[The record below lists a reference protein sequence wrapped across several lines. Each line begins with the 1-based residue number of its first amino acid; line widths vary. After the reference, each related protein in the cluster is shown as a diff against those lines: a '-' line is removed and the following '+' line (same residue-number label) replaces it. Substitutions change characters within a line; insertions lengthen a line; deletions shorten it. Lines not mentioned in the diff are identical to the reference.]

1 MPAVITG
8 ADTKTVPGSRKGGR
22 TSAETEP
29 VADMGVEVASQTD
42 LGSSSAQGLRMVLG
56 KAHH

>member
-8 ADTKTVPGSRKGGR
+8 ADTRTVPGSREGGR

-29 VADMGVEVASQTD
+29 VADMGVEVVTD
-42 LGSSSAQGLRMVLG
+42 
-56 KAHH
+56 